1 VYRMMTLTLTLALAL
16 AGSLP
21 ATALADERDDI
32 EQVLENYSGALSAE
46 DVVEA
51 ERWVMADGEEFTIF
65 EGSGSDIGWAEY
77 RDHHLAPEFA
87 AEHVT
92 FHVYDWS
99 GYSVRVDQD
108 MAFAT
113 FDIRME
119 YEVRGEAR
127 ERDAH
132 GTAILVRT
140 GDGWKLSHLHTS

>member
-1 VYRMMTLTLTLALAL
+1 MKTIAAT
-16 AGSLP
+16 S
-21 ATALADERDDI
+21 TALAMSLALSSGAWAGDNEDI
-32 EQVLENYSGALSAE
+32 MDVLEGYSGGLAQEEVSIAE
-46 DVVEA
+46 AFVLVSGD
-51 ERWVMADGEEFTIF
+51 EFTIF
-65 EGSGSDIGWAEY
+65 EGSGQDIGWANY

-99 GYSVRVDQD
+99 NYTIEVDETL
-108 MAFAT
+108 AFAT

-132 GTAILVRT
+132 GTALLVRSD
-140 GDGWKLSHLHTS
+140 DGWKIRHLHTS

>member
-1 VYRMMTLTLTLALAL
+1 MRHALKL
-16 AGSLP
+16 GLGGLSLLFASP
-21 ATALADERDDI
+21 VLADDAADI
-32 EQVLENYSGALSAE
+32 TAVLESYSGALSAE
-46 DVVEA
+46 NVQEA
-51 ERWVMADGEEFTIF
+51 EHWVLPDGSDFTIF

-99 GYSVRVDQD
+99 GYSVLADED
-108 MAFAT
+108 LAFAT

-140 GDGWKLSHLHTS
+140 DAGWRIKHLHTS

>member
-1 VYRMMTLTLTLALAL
+1 MIVRTLLGLSVALTVSGMALAND
-16 AGSLP
+16 
-21 ATALADERDDI
+21 ADDVSA
-32 EQVLENYSGALSAE
+32 VLEGYSEALSTE
-46 DVVEA
+46 DVVAA
-51 ERWVMADGEEFTIF
+51 EQWVLSEGTDFTIF
-65 EGSGSDIGWAEY
+65 EGSGSDIGWAQY

-99 GYSVRVDQD
+99 DYSIVTNEGL
-108 MAFAT
+108 AFAT

-132 GTAILVRT
+132 GTAILVQT
-140 GDGWKLSHLHTS
+140 GAGWRIKHLHTS

>member
-1 VYRMMTLTLTLALAL
+1 MMKAPVLLATVLTAAIAPLAFADD
-16 AGSLP
+16 P
-21 ATALADERDDI
+21 AAITA
-32 EQVLENYSGALSAE
+32 VLENYSGALAE
-46 DVVEA
+46 ESVSEA
-51 ERWVMADGEEFTIF
+51 ERWVLSDGEEFSIF
-65 EGSGSDIGWAEY
+65 EGSGSDVGWSVY

-99 GYSVRVDQD
+99 GYTVHADNNL
-108 MAFAT
+108 AFAT

-127 ERDAH
+127 ERDGH

-140 GDGWKLSHLHTS
+140 ADGWRIKHLHTS

>member
-1 VYRMMTLTLTLALAL
+1 MKTIAAT
-16 AGSLP
+16 S
-21 ATALADERDDI
+21 TALAMSLALSSGAWAGDNEDI
-32 EQVLENYSGALSAE
+32 MDVLEGYSGGLAQE
-46 DVVEA
+46 DVSIAEA
-51 ERWVMADGEEFTIF
+51 FVLVSGDEFTIF
-65 EGSGSDIGWAEY
+65 EGSGQDIGWANY

-99 GYSVRVDQD
+99 NYTIEVDETL
-108 MAFAT
+108 AFAT

-132 GTAILVRT
+132 GTALLVRSD
-140 GDGWKLSHLHTS
+140 DGWKIRHLHTS

>member
-1 VYRMMTLTLTLALAL
+1 MKKFSAASLAIAMTLAVTSNAW
-16 AGSLP
+16 
-21 ATALADERDDI
+21 ADDNEDI
-32 EQVLENYSGALSAE
+32 MEVLEGYSGGLAQENVAIAE
-46 DVVEA
+46 NYVLQA
-51 ERWVMADGEEFTIF
+51 GTEFTIF
-65 EGSGSDIGWAEY
+65 EGSGQDVGWANY

-99 GYSVRVDQD
+99 NYTIEVDETL
-108 MAFAT
+108 AFAT

-132 GTAILVRT
+132 GTALLVRSD
-140 GDGWKLSHLHTS
+140 DGWKIRHLHTS

>member
-1 VYRMMTLTLTLALAL
+1 MKPTFAAGLAITTSLILT
-16 AGSLP
+16 GP
-21 ATALADERDDI
+21 AFSNEEASITD
-32 EQVLENYSGALSAE
+32 VLEGYSGGLAE
-46 DVVEA
+46 ENVSVA
-51 ERWVMADGEEFTIF
+51 ETFVLQDGDDFTIF
-65 EGSGSDIGWAEY
+65 EGSGKDIGWANY

-99 GYSVRVDQD
+99 NYTVEVDQGL
-108 MAFAT
+108 AFAT

-132 GTAILVRT
+132 GTAILVHT
-140 GDGWKLSHLHTS
+140 ENGWKIRHLHTS

>member
-1 VYRMMTLTLTLALAL
+1 MKKIAASSLVLVMSLAYTSSAL
-16 AGSLP
+16 AGENE
-21 ATALADERDDI
+21 DVM
-32 EQVLENYSGALSAE
+32 QVLEGYSGGLAQE
-46 DVVEA
+46 DVAIA
-51 ERWVMADGEEFTIF
+51 ENFVLIAGNEFTIF
-65 EGSGSDIGWAEY
+65 EGSGRDIGWANY

-99 GYSVRVDQD
+99 NYTIEVDEAL
-108 MAFAT
+108 AFAT

-132 GTAILVRT
+132 GTAILVRSD
-140 GDGWKLSHLHTS
+140 DGWKIRHLHTS

>member
-1 VYRMMTLTLTLALAL
+1 MKKFSAASLAIAMTLAVTSNAW
-16 AGSLP
+16 
-21 ATALADERDDI
+21 ADDNEDI
-32 EQVLENYSGALSAE
+32 MEVLEGYSGGLAQE
-46 DVVEA
+46 DVAIA
-51 ERWVMADGEEFTIF
+51 ENFVLQSGTEFTIF
-65 EGSGSDIGWAEY
+65 EGSGQDIGWANY

-99 GYSVRVDQD
+99 NYTIEVDETL
-108 MAFAT
+108 AFAT

-132 GTAILVRT
+132 GTAVLVRSD
-140 GDGWKLSHLHTS
+140 DGWKIRHLHTS

>member
-1 VYRMMTLTLTLALAL
+1 M
-16 AGSLP
+16 
-21 ATALADERDDI
+21 E
-32 EQVLENYSGALSAE
+32 VLEGYSGGLAQENVAIAE
-46 DVVEA
+46 NYVLQA
-51 ERWVMADGEEFTIF
+51 GTEFTIF
-65 EGSGSDIGWAEY
+65 EGSGQDVGWANY

-99 GYSVRVDQD
+99 NYTIEVDETL
-108 MAFAT
+108 AFAT

-132 GTAILVRT
+132 GTALLVRSD
-140 GDGWKLSHLHTS
+140 DGWKIRHLHTS